1 MELPALEDPWH
12 EAEPTE
18 IYERMRHLEMLCCK
32 TPQSFRPFYGIRMST
47 PSSAGVYYNLNSVRS
62 GELMHPKAP
71 VPEEQRFCDPS
82 CAQAKEHG

>member
-32 TPQSFRPFYGIRMST
+32 MPPSFRPFYGLRMST
-47 PSSAGVYYNLNSVRS
+47 PSAGDSVGS